1 MSIYDYDEQTEF
13 LTNNNG
19 SKLTKPQKQI
29 AKETGLSQQEVSR
42 KQKAIRTNTN
52 LLRKN
57 VYKVAQTMGIK
68 KLTVE
73 IN

>member
-29 AKETGLSQQEVSR
+29 ALETGLSQQEVSR
-42 KQKAIRTNTN
+42 TQKAIRTNTN

-57 VYKVAQTMGIK
+57 VYKVCRAMGIK
-68 KLTVE
+68 RVTVE